1 MKIEYIKEARYAQQ
15 VEPREFVFDGYE
27 SFYDRRDVQQ
37 ALSKVEVTHFDYSK
51 TPLNINEKQVFV
63 TIVTTDEKAQHLH
76 EILGKIHLKHGQ
88 PNAYGGYQSTAN
100 YEEDAYMA
108 VHPTINRVI
117 DESRYV
123 GRKRTTRQ
131 LGQLIR
137 KGIIDTFPDWKP
149 LRRLQVAVGISGDVE
164 NSITV
169 SLKTFG
175 QHDGLLHD
183 NVGEVGKIIQDA
195 TGRTIRDHDSY
206 LDRQYHAEEV
216 RYLLESN
223 LQEAKYTE
231 PPINKARFKR
241 MYREV
246 QELIDGE
253 LDEFESKQ
261 DMYVMD
267 SLTMSFDEIEK
278 ILTKKFGDAEK
289 FDIPEFTVPWFRY
302 TADDFWIMLKSY
314 GGIAQ
319 VEVMPAKTRGDSRMY
334 ARPGVRRDD
343 LERIPPYERYLREA
357 RYAHSP
363 REVAKRYRQVRQ
375 DSENPDMWL
384 DNLEMFF
391 SGAGYLS
398 ADKVAYLRLQVNG
411 NNERHAEQRVKDHLN
426 AWKIPYTTISIE
438 PHNEGPQVLYNVSI
452 SYAPYKNIQEAK
464 YAEPKIRRL
473 FGVLYVDDD
482 RDWVPYRHVKMSIRC
497 GPPDNKTSTS
507 ISYDCEIISVDNPS
521 TLIEIK
527 PGDRC
532 WFTRDEIGWVVSGD
546 KGGWNLADR

>member
-15 VEPREFVFDGYE
+15 EEPREFLFDGYE

-37 ALSKVEVTHFDYSK
+37 ALSKVEVTHFDYSDHMM
-51 TPLNINEKQVFV
+51 TNGEKQVFV
-63 TIVTTDEKAQHLH
+63 TIVTTDEKAERLH
-76 EILGKIHLKHGQ
+76 KILGQIHLKRGQ

-100 YEEDAYMA
+100 YEQDAYMA
-108 VHPTINRVI
+108 VHPAINRAI

-123 GRKRTTRQ
+123 GQKRTPRQ

-137 KGIIDTFPDWKP
+137 RGIIKTFPSWKP
-149 LRRLQVAVGISGDVE
+149 LRRLQVAVGLSGDVE

-169 SLKTFG
+169 SLKTLG
-175 QHDGLLHD
+175 EKEGLLHD
-183 NVGEVGKIIQDA
+183 NVSRVGKIIQDA
-195 TGRTIRDHDSY
+195 TGRSIKDHSSY
-206 LDRQYHAEEV
+206 IDGQYGTEEV
-216 RYLLESN
+216 RYWLDSD

-253 LDEFESKQ
+253 LDEYESKQ

-278 ILTKKFGDAEK
+278 ILTKKFGAAEK

-302 TADDFWIMLKSY
+302 TADNFWILLKSY

-319 VEVMPAKTRGDSRMY
+319 VEVMPAKTRGSGARIY
-334 ARPGVRRDD
+334 TRPGVRSDD
-343 LERIPPYERYLREA
+343 LEQIPPYQRYLREA
-357 RYAHSP
+357 AYAHSP

-375 DSENPDMWL
+375 DAENPNMWL
-384 DNLEMFF
+384 DDLELFF

-398 ADKVAYLRLQVNG
+398 GDKAAYLRLQVTG
-411 NNERHAEQRVKDHLN
+411 NNERHAEQRVKDHLKE
-426 AWKIPYTTISIE
+426 WKMPYTTISVE
-438 PHNEGPQVLYNVSI
+438 PHNEGPEVLYNVSI
-452 SYAPYKNIQEAK
+452 FYAPYKKIQEAK
-464 YAEPKIRRL
+464 YAEPTIRRL

-482 RDWVPYRHVKMSIRC
+482 RDWVPYRHVKMTIKC
-497 GPPDNKTSTS
+497 GPPDKTSTS
-507 ISYDCEIISVDNPS
+507 ISYECEIISADNPS

-546 KGGWNLADR
+546 NGGWNLADR